1 MKIFIYKTVF
11 VMFCIFLLFQVT
23 IGSKIQN
30 LENKFS
36 ETFNEQGRKHIKNKI
51 REELTKSISKDQI
64 LYPEDRELLKSF
76 IIKIKQELNL

>member
-36 ETFNEQGRKHIKNKI
+36 ETFNEQGRKLIKNKI

>member
-11 VMFCIFLLFQVT
+11 VMFCVFLLFQVT

-36 ETFNEQGRKHIKNKI
+36 ETFNEQGRKLIKNKI
-51 REELTKSISKDQI
+51 REELTKSISKNQI

>member
-36 ETFNEQGRKHIKNKI
+36 ETFNEQGRKLIKNKI

-64 LYPEDRELLKSF
+64 LYPEDRELLKIF

>member
-11 VMFCIFLLFQVT
+11 IMFCIFLLFQVT

-36 ETFNEQGRKHIKNKI
+36 ETFNEQGRKLIKNKI

>member
-11 VMFCIFLLFQVT
+11 VMFCIFLLFHIT

-36 ETFNEQGRKHIKNKI
+36 ETFNEQGRKLIKNKI

>member
-11 VMFCIFLLFQVT
+11 IMFCIFLLFQVT

-36 ETFNEQGRKHIKNKI
+36 ETFNEQGRKLIKNKI

-64 LYPEDRELLKSF
+64 LYPEDRELLKIF